1 MYIDTSATFYDAGQ
15 IPLVCQDGME
25 GGGKGLSEKVDGRR
39 VGPLPE
45 PGLAGAALVEGL
57 HLGQTSLR
65 HRLNQVLIQKNVC
78 NRLAIGATVNLR
90 WCGSQKS
97 VMQRCLRKNLGFFSI
112 FFQNFP
118 SPALGYMVVQKM
130 ASQ

>member
-1 MYIDTSATFYDAGQ
+1 MFVDSSATFNDAGQ

-25 GGGKGLSEKVDGRR
+25 GGGEGLSEKVDGRR

-65 HRLNQVLIQKNVC
+65 HRLNQVSREKKL
-78 NRLAIGATVNLR
+78 
-90 WCGSQKS
+90 
-97 VMQRCLRKNLGFFSI
+97 
-112 FFQNFP
+112 FQQARNSSDGEF
-118 SPALGYMVVQKM
+118 AMVWVAKKV
-130 ASQ
+130 